1 MKVSQAKIIDLW
13 KLRAAFY
20 SNKKQGLLN
29 AFLIPPLLL
38 FIGPIVLS
46 KFDEAVIGYSALGYS
61 FYLVFVLIIIYEL
74 KMIKRKKLHDQY
86 RQNVI
91 ILLKSMHDLGF
102 LAMVFA
108 SFWTMAVI
116 LAYEIYSPHSISRIS
131 FLFLFISIG
140 LMVLISPK
148 VLNYKSSDRPE
159 KGNKYL
165 PLALALSGAA
175 PGIGMLVYFFSS
187 KSGNIGF
194 QHAFF
199 IIGSLF
205 VSIGILPILI
215 INFYEI
221 MVLTFNKWPPLRKSG
236 STIELVE

>member
-1 MKVSQAKIIDLW
+1 MKVTQEKINDLW
-13 KLRAAFY
+13 KLRAGYF
-20 SNKKQGLLN
+20 SNKKQGMLS
-29 AFLIPPLLL
+29 AFLVPPLLL

-46 KFDEAVIGYSALGYS
+46 KFDKAVIEYSVLGYF
-61 FYLVFVLIIIYEL
+61 FYLIFVLIIFYDL

-91 ILLKSMHDLGF
+91 ILLKSMQDLGF

-108 SFWTMAVI
+108 SFWTLAVI

-131 FLFLFISIG
+131 FVILFISIG
-140 LMVLISPK
+140 LILLISPK
-148 VLNYKSSDRPE
+148 VLNYKSIDRPE

-175 PGIGMLVYFFSS
+175 PGIGMLIYFFSS

-194 QHAFF
+194 QHTFF

-215 INFYEI
+215 INLYEI
-221 MVLTFNKWPPLRKSG
+221 IVLTFNKWPMLRKSG